1 MESGQE
7 KLGNIVH
14 RLKTDREFAG
24 KMGARLLPYFARLA
38 ENNQRVNRLLQ
49 FFDEDLKEREGGEDI
64 LRAAVVLI
72 HASLEDFLRT
82 LASELLPAGDEN
94 SLKDIPLAG
103 SGSFGR
109 NEKFVLGQL
118 AQHRGKTVDE
128 LLRQSVADNLG
139 RSNYNNTKEIAQLLT
154 KIGFKPEEHNDEF
167 AASDQ
172 MLQRRHQI
180 VHRAD
185 RVDARPVPVLQHIE
199 RPQVADWLTATYNFT
214 ARLIV
219 PLMKRLPDL
228 LESSSRRLD

>member
-167 AASDQ
+167 AAIDQ
-172 MLQRRHQI
+172 MIQRRHQI